1 MLSIGFMVYCAEV
14 VDLRTWLAD
23 EMVETRNRLANQ
35 VLDLVPAERR
45 RERMQGGNS
54 IGWNLFHVAR
64 HAGLSLWILR
74 GGSAEAS
81 ATFDLA
87 ESTGISGGGGLEE
100 AEQPWSD
107 QLDPVSVASLLDS
120 VLAAAAVYLGEVP
133 IDQLDVHPDVPE
145 LLGRAGIDPD
155 RYGWLWKLWQDQPA
169 SFFVRW
175 PLLGHV
181 GNHVGEMVAIR
192 NQLGLSPF

>member
-1 MLSIGFMVYCAEV
+1 VSQV
-14 VDLRTWLAD
+14 VDLRTWLVD
-23 EMVETRNRLANQ
+23 EMVETRNRLTNQ

-45 RERMQGGNS
+45 RERVGGANS

-74 GGSAEAS
+74 GGSADTA
-81 ATFDLA
+81 AALDLA
-87 ESTGISGGGGLEE
+87 EWPDTSGGGGLEE

-107 QLDPVSVASLLDS
+107 QLNPALVASLLDR
-120 VLAAAAVYLGEVP
+120 VLAEATEYLTEIP
-133 IDQLDVHPDVPE
+133 IDRLDASPDVQG
-145 LLGRAGIDPD
+145 LLGRAGIDQE

-181 GNHVGEMVAIR
+181 GNHVGEMVGLR